1 MNPVDICH
9 HHSYNIYWKVHS
21 SEINKSHA
29 GSINFQIVHDTIF
42 CGRII
47 SIWYALPNPNCKKY
61 EIANIHSLRSFSSFF
76 IVKLLIDLINFKLS
90 WWLLHIIIRFWMKT
104 FFEHENEANKHNNIK
119 KGLLNLI
126 PFTCLAKLPET
137 IFNYFQKKYH
147 YYLYFSVAYVS
158 NSPFILEL
166 LIIKI

>member
-29 GSINFQIVHDTIF
+29 GSINFQIVYDTIF
-42 CGRII
+42 CERII

-76 IVKLLIDLINFKLS
+76 IVKYWLISSTSSSVDDYFTSLLDFEWKLS
-90 WWLLHIIIRFWMKT
+90 LNMRMRQTNITISKKACWIWFHLLALPNYQRQSSTIFKRNIIIIYIFLSHMS
-104 FFEHENEANKHNNIK
+104 
-119 KGLLNLI
+119 LI
-126 PFTCLAKLPET
+126 F
-137 IFNYFQKKYH
+137 H
-147 YYLYFSVAYVS
+147 SSS
-158 NSPFILEL
+158 NCSL
-166 LIIKI
+166 